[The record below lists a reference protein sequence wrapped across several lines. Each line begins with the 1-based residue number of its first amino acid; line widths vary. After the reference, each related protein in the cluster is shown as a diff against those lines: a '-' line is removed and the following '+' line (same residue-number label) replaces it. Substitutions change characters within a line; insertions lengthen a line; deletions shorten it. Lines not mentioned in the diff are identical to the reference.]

1 MTSTIDLIITIL
13 ILLAAI
19 TVPILLIR
27 RHSKKQAQKRRSSFK
42 SHCSEAGLQIE
53 YLMERKDRICALDT
67 QNKKIAWANLDND
80 SKQKPS
86 ILSFE
91 PTKKQILHIIKDGK
105 LTQKIMLR
113 PVYKTKPKGVAEIIF
128 YNSLYDDT
136 LQLETYLQE
145 AQVWEKAIL
154 SIRDIS

>member
-19 TVPILLIR
+19 TIPILLIR
-27 RHSKKQAQKRRSSFK
+27 RHSKKQAQKRRANFK

-67 QNKKIAWANLDND
+67 QNKKLAWINLENDAN
-80 SKQKPS
+80 QKPS

-91 PTKKQILHIIKDGK
+91 PTKKQILHIVKDGN
-105 LTQKIMLR
+105 LTQKILLR
-113 PVYKTKPKGVAEIIF
+113 PAYKTKPKGVEEIIF
-128 YNSLYDDT
+128 YNSLYDDS

-145 AQVWEKAIL
+145 AQVWEKAML
-154 SIRDIS
+154 SIKGIS